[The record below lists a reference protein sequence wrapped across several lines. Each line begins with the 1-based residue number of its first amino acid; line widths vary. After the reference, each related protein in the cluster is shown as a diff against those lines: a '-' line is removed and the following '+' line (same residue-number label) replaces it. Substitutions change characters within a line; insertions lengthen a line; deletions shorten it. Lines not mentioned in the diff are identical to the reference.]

1 MALSGQPTWSEPYF
15 QLGGTY
21 KAVAWVVLDH
31 EQNQL
36 EEIVKKTRELKKAA
50 AEAAAA
56 TTEAGQ
62 HVLDEGI
69 ARAGEILGEA
79 QKVASGLIS
88 EARDRAVPAAKD
100 AGVRAADFA
109 SQRLDS
115 WEPHIR
121 DALDKVAPA
130 VEAAKDKVS
139 DDLLPRLQTALHDI
153 AEHPAVAEAAKR
165 GEAAAQALKG
175 ELEPVKKK
183 SKLKTFGKVVAI
195 GAIVAGA
202 VAAIRHF
209 LTPKDDGWTAHEPSK
224 AYVNNNDTFAT
235 AARLREE
242 TPARSTAED
251 APTDGSPTDVA
262 EVADDATTAEAPV
275 TETAENPYGEGAFV
289 GENPPEG
296 FAIKGN
302 ERSKKYHLAGSGGY
316 ERTIAEVWFS
326 SEEAAQAAGFT
337 KAQR

>member
-1 MALSGQPTWSEPYF
+1 M
-15 QLGGTY
+15 
-21 KAVAWVVLDH
+21 
-31 EQNQL
+31 N
-36 EEIVKKTRELKKAA
+36 KTRELKKAA
-50 AEAAAA
+50 ADAAANTA
-56 TTEAGQ
+56 DAGQ
-62 HVLDEGI
+62 KALDEGV
-69 ARAGEILGEA
+69 ARASEFLGEA
-79 QKVASGLIS
+79 QKVAAGIID
-88 EARDRAVPAAKD
+88 EAQKRAVPAAKD

-109 SQRLDS
+109 SKKLDS

-139 DDLLPRLQTALHDI
+139 DDLLPRLQTMLHDV
-153 AEHPAVAEAAKR
+153 AEHPALVEASKR

-175 ELEPVKKK
+175 ELEPKKK
-183 SKLKTFGKVVAI
+183 GGKLKAFGKVVAI
-195 GAIVAGA
+195 GAIVVGA
-202 VAAIRHF
+202 VAAVRHF

-242 TPARSTAED
+242 DATPSTATD
-251 APTDGSPTDVA
+251 APTDGSPSDEAPASEETEA
-262 EVADDATTAEAPV
+262 AFEAPV
-275 TETAENPYGEGAFV
+275 EDSTDAAEATEYGEGAYV
-289 GENPPEG
+289 GSNPPEG
-296 FAIKGN
+296 FVIKGN

-316 ERTIAEVWFS
+316 ERTIAEVWFN